1 MTQLRRKV
9 SEGVITTV
17 RMSVFRWPL
26 QELPIA
32 VVGTPVSKAKK
43 SPLSSILKGG

>member
-9 SEGVITTV
+9 REGVITTA
-17 RMSVFRWPL
+17 RMSFFRWPL

-32 VVGTPVSKAKK
+32 VVGTPVSKSKEKLA
-43 SPLSSILKGG
+43 L